1 MRPSRTTVLLAFLA
15 FLACLA
21 GGALSLGPR
30 ADEGDQSYLASLISQ
45 ALSTPS
51 TQVRIGRLEGA
62 LSSDATLYD
71 LSISDKDGV
80 WLRLDRARL
89 VWTRAALLS
98 RRLEIDKLEIGKL
111 EIQRHPTPFDEP
123 VPQANAPLLPEL
135 PVKVQVK
142 DFSLVELAIGEPLL
156 GVAARFTASGT
167 ANLGNPAQGLEL
179 RFDARRLDAPGT
191 LSTRLSF
198 VPQTEALSLDLK
210 LDEPQGGFLSKL
222 ARLPEEPPVKLELS
236 GHGTLDAFGAA
247 LRFDAGPTIGAEG
260 NARLA
265 REGGV
270 RHLLVDV
277 ASRIAGLLP
286 PPVAPAFA
294 GETKLQGDVTFADA
308 GAINLAGFSI
318 ASSVARLDLSGS
330 VDAARNLDLR
340 FRAGA
345 LPAPT
350 GTTRAGEVEIG
361 KLALDGAVKGPLDGP
376 SISASLD
383 LEDMRTPQLR
393 LAKLTADFTAI
404 PRGDGAAPKPIAL
417 AAKAEANG
425 VALTDPALAAAVGD
439 RFSFTLHGTTSSDG
453 IGDFDLIEASLR
465 SAQVT
470 YTGRLGAAEIR
481 GNLLAEVPDLSRFSE
496 LAGTK
501 LAGSATLKAN
511 LQGSPRQGDASAQL
525 DMEADHLS
533 LGQAIAD
540 RLFGGM
546 ARASGAIRA
555 LPRGAYGFNS
565 LRLSGR
571 HVALTLDGSA
581 RPSSVALSAKAE
593 LPRLAYV
600 DERLTGRANAIANI
614 TGSFAHPD
622 LHVEAALADAT
633 GLGRPIPRFGI
644 VADIR
649 NLRDALDA
657 RAKLDGIVDGKEA
670 SGKLHVARLAD
681 GAWQLDGLALGIGSA
696 SLTGDL
702 GLDARHLASGHVIFA
717 ARNLDDLTP
726 LLLTR
731 LSGSAEADVRLD
743 AQGGRQDITLAAR
756 ATEVKAAAVVLGKLS
771 GDAQVVDL
779 YGIPIVNAAIGIDQ
793 AAIAGQS
800 FSRIRLDAKGS
811 TTATDFSAQASALG
825 FELSTKG
832 RFLPQRPM
840 RIEVASFEAKRGARA
855 IALTAPASITF
866 EDDSVAIANLALA
879 MQGGRI
885 SLEGTAGQK
894 LDLRVA
900 ARSVPLA
907 AADIFVPGL
916 GLSGTLDA
924 NATIAGTPDAPTG
937 PFHATVVHLSTAQ
950 MTGAGLSPV
959 DAKLDGELSDKR
971 AKIDGRVDIHRYGM
985 IEFHG
990 GLPLSTAGA
999 VDLAATGHIDAAIT
1013 DPLLGPAGRRLTGVG
1028 VIDLHVRGA
1037 VTKPELS
1044 GKLSLSRGSFSD
1056 FLQGVQLNDLQITLS
1071 GNKDRLAI
1079 EEARAAT
1086 RNGGTLRATGDV
1098 RIDPAAGFPGT
1109 IRISGQRAELLSNPF
1124 VTAIADLDLAL
1135 AGALARDPRI
1145 GGRIDLDTVTVSVAE
1160 RLPSTIRPLPD
1171 TRHLNP
1177 PKEVAARLAAERKA
1191 QRSAAARRAAPF
1203 NASLDIALASA
1214 GGILVRGRGL
1224 DAELGGSIKITG
1236 TLAAP
1241 NVVGAF
1247 DLRHGDLNIVGNRL
1261 DFTRGHVTF
1270 SGDLVP
1276 ELDFLAEARAADVT
1290 AMVGVTGPASA
1301 PQFTF
1306 SSQPPLPQDETL
1318 SRILFARATGTL
1330 SPFQAL
1336 QLAQAAAQFSSGAGN
1351 GPLGSLGRSFGLGSG
1366 DGGSDGL
1373 LGRLPNALSKRVR
1386 IGVQTGA
1393 TAGETGISVDVDL
1406 SKHIR
1411 LRGEADAN
1419 GETSIGIGTE
1429 WEH

>member
-1 MRPSRTTVLLAFLA
+1 MRPFRIVAFLA

-21 GGALSLGPR
+21 GGALSRAPH

-51 TQVRIGRLEGA
+51 TQVRIGRLDGA

-71 LSISDKDGV
+71 LSISDKEGV
-80 WLRLDRARL
+80 WLKLDRARL
-89 VWTRAALLS
+89 VWTRSALLA
-98 RRLEIDKLEIGKL
+98 RRLQIDKLEIGKL
-111 EIQRHPTPFDEP
+111 DIQRNPIPSDEP
-123 VPQANAPLLPEL
+123 VPQANTPILPEL

-142 DFSLVELAIGEPLL
+142 DFSLAELAVGEPLL
-156 GVAARFTASGT
+156 GVAARFTASGA
-167 ANLGNPAQGLEL
+167 ANLGNPAEGLEL

-198 VPQTEALSLDLK
+198 VPQNEALSLDLK

-222 ARLPEEPPVKLELS
+222 ARLPGEPPVKLELS

-270 RHLLVDV
+270 RHLLIDV

-286 PPVAPAFA
+286 GPVAPVFT
-294 GETKLQGDVTFADA
+294 GETKMQGDVTFADG
-308 GAINLAGFSI
+308 GAINLAEFSI

-340 FRAGA
+340 VRAGA
-345 LPAPT
+345 LPGPT
-350 GTTRAGEVEIG
+350 GTTKAGDVEIG
-361 KLALDGAVKGPLDGP
+361 KLVLDGSVKGPLDGAT
-376 SISASLD
+376 IAASLD
-383 LEDMRTPQLR
+383 LEDAKTPQLR
-393 LAKLTADFTAI
+393 LAKLAAAFTAI
-404 PRGDGAAPKPIAL
+404 ARGDGAAPKPIAL
-417 AAKAEANG
+417 DAKAEAIG
-425 VALTDPALAAAVGD
+425 VALADPAIAAAVGD
-439 RFSFTLHGTTSSDG
+439 RFSFSLHGSTISDG
-453 IGDFDLIEASLR
+453 IADFDLIEASLR

-481 GNLLAEVPDLSRFSE
+481 GNLLANVPDLSRFSG

-501 LAGSATLKAN
+501 LSGSATLKAE
-511 LQGSPRQGDASAQL
+511 LQGSLRQNDVSAQIE
-525 DMEADHLS
+525 MEAGHLS
-533 LGQAIAD
+533 LGQATAD
-540 RLFGGM
+540 RLFGGT
-546 ARASGAIRA
+546 ARASGVVHA
-555 LPRGAYGFNS
+555 LPRGAYGFEA

-571 HVALTLDGSA
+571 HVALNLDGTV
-581 RPSSVALSAKAE
+581 RPASIALSAKAE

-600 DERLTGRANAIANI
+600 DERLTGRASATANI
-614 TGSFAHPD
+614 TGNFAHPD

-644 VADIR
+644 GADIR
-649 NLRDALDA
+649 DLRDALDA

-681 GAWQLDGLALGIGSA
+681 DAWQLDGLTLGIGSA

-702 GLDARHLASGHVIFA
+702 GFDARRLGSGHVVFA

-743 AQGGRQDITLAAR
+743 AAGGQQNVKLVAR
-756 ATEVKAAAVVLGKLS
+756 ASDVKAATVALGQLS
-771 GDAQVVDL
+771 ADAQVADL
-779 YGIPIVNAAIGIDQ
+779 YGSPIINAIIGIDR
-793 AAIAGQS
+793 AAITGQS

-811 TTATDFSAQASALG
+811 TIGSDFSAQASALG
-825 FELSTKG
+825 FDLSTNG
-832 RFLPQRPM
+832 RFLPKRPM
-840 RIEVASFEAKRGARA
+840 RVELASFEAKRGGRA
-855 IALTAPASITF
+855 IALATPANITF
-866 EDDSVAIANLALA
+866 EDDSVAITNLAFA
-879 MQGGRI
+879 VQGGQI
-885 SLEGTAGQK
+885 SLEGQAGKK
-894 LDLRVA
+894 LDLRLA

-916 GLSGTLDA
+916 GLSGTLEA
-924 NATIAGTPDAPTG
+924 NAAIAGTPDAPMG
-937 PFHATVVHLSTAQ
+937 PFHVTVQHLSSAQ
-950 MTGAGLSPV
+950 MTDAGLPPV
-959 DAKLDGELSDKR
+959 DAKLDGEFADKR
-971 AKIDGRVDIHRYGM
+971 ARIDGRADLRRYGA
-985 IEFHG
+985 IEIKG
-990 GLPLSTAGA
+990 GLPLSTDGA

-1013 DPLLGPAGRRLTGVG
+1013 DPLLGPAGRRLTGAAA
-1028 VIDLHVRGA
+1028 IDLRARGA
-1037 VTKPELS
+1037 PTKPELS

-1086 RNGGTLRATGDV
+1086 RNGGTLRATGDI

-1109 IRISGQRAELLSNPF
+1109 IRISGQRAELLSNSF
-1124 VTAIADLDLAL
+1124 VTAIADLDLSL

-1191 QRSAAARRAAPF
+1191 QRSAAARRAPPF
-1203 NASLDIALASA
+1203 NASLDLAVASA
-1214 GGILVRGRGL
+1214 GGIVVRGRGL
-1224 DAELGGSIKITG
+1224 DAELGGSIKVTG
-1236 TLAAP
+1236 TLATP

-1247 DLRHGDLNIVGNRL
+1247 DLRHGDVNVVSNRL
-1261 DFTRGHVTF
+1261 DFTRGRVTF
-1270 SGDLVP
+1270 SGNLMP
-1276 ELDFLAEARAADVT
+1276 ELDFLAQARAADVT
-1290 AMVGVTGPASA
+1290 AMIDITGPASA

-1306 SSQPPLPQDETL
+1306 SSQPPLPQDEIL
-1318 SRILFARATGTL
+1318 SRILFARGAGTL
-1330 SPFQAL
+1330 SAFQAL
-1336 QLAQAAAQFSSGAGN
+1336 QLAQAAAQFSSGPGN
-1351 GPLGSLGRSFGLGSG
+1351 GPLGSLGKSFGLGGG
-1366 DGGSDGL
+1366 DGGSGGI
-1373 LGRLPNALSKRVR
+1373 LGRLPNAVSKRVR
-1386 IGVQTGA
+1386 VGVQTGA

-1406 SKHIR
+1406 TKGIR

-1419 GETSIGIGTE
+1419 GATSVGIGTE
-1429 WEH
+1429 WEY